1 MYLGG
6 MGGTGKSQVIKALS
20 HFFNERNEAHRFVTL
35 GPTGSSAA
43 LLAGSTYH
51 SFLGVNINGRK
62 INKNQIA
69 QIQSRL
75 EGVEYIFIDEVSM
88 LSCGEMYKISAQLSK
103 ALGVF
108 DIPFG
113 GMNMV
118 FAGDFAQLPPVGG
131 PSLYS
136 NTVGT
141 QVHAGLKPVGQEAA
155 IGKALWHQVTTVV
168 ILRENMRQKIQTA
181 QDEALRTALVNMRYG
196 KCTPEDIRFLRSRI
210 AGKRPGQPNV
220 ASKEFRNVA
229 ILCGRH
235 TQKDQINMLGC
246 ERFAQDTGQKLTN
259 FYSIDKWGKDVDP
272 ASKTKWGRSKA
283 APKTRHQSS
292 EMDFEDQLEIWKLR
306 HGATENFPGK
316 LSLCVGMPV
325 MIRNNDATEL
335 CITKGQEGFV
345 AGWQSKIGPHGKRV
359 LDILF
364 VKLDN
369 PPTDVQIEGLPINTV
384 PLAMATKTV
393 SCEFPNDMIEQV
405 ERQQLWVLPN
415 FAMTDYASQGKTRH
429 YNVVHLNSCC
439 SHQSYY
445 TCLSR
450 SASADG
456 TIIIQGFDP
465 SKITMGC
472 SGYLRQE
479 FREHEI
485 LDDITRLRY
494 EGQLPDH
501 VHGTL
506 RNPLIR
512 SYQKWKGTSYVPE
525 NTDTL
530 LSWSRTDPMQLLP
543 VVTDTSWQLVGKS
556 KMKAPEK
563 NTTTSYVPAKG
574 SKPII
579 GRKCTLD
586 DATSPASKKQKTSH
600 SSEVPVPAKGIKS
613 NAMVRKHTLDQASTS
628 ATKRQKKTH
637 DSSDETILSSPL
649 GLQWDENNYS
659 CAYDAFFG
667 ILYQVWVSDPEK
679 WSEHFRQ
686 INEQYLGLLA
696 SQFHQVLQRN
706 ISLEFARDEVRQVLH
721 EKYPVMF
728 PMGQVGTSVGDLA
741 FKMLQ
746 SDNHIANSQ
755 YACLECGTTSASEWD
770 DGFGYKLDAD
780 YDTPSSIVEWIA
792 KLENETDQ
800 KCPDCSS
807 DMVKQV
813 SYNLLPSILVF

>member
-1 MYLGG
+1 M
-6 MGGTGKSQVIKALS
+6 
-20 HFFNERNEAHRFVTL
+20 
-35 GPTGSSAA
+35 
-43 LLAGSTYH
+43 LACS
-51 SFLGVNINGRK
+51 
-62 INKNQIA
+62 
-69 QIQSRL
+69 
-75 EGVEYIFIDEVSM
+75 
-88 LSCGEMYKISAQLSK
+88 EMYKISAQLSK

-108 DIPFG
+108 DMPFG

-136 NTVGT
+136 GTVGT
-141 QVHAGLKPVGQEAA
+141 QLHAGLKPAGQEAV

-168 ILRENMRQKIQTA
+168 ILRENMRQKTQTA
-181 QDEALRTALVNMRYG
+181 EDALLRTALVNMRYG
-196 KCTPEDIRFLRSRI
+196 RCSPDDIRFLRTRI
-210 AGKRPGQPNV
+210 AGKRPGQPSV

-229 ILCGRH
+229 ILCGKH
-235 TQKDQINMLGC
+235 TQKDQINQLGC
-246 ERFAQDTGQKLTN
+246 ERFAQDTGKKLTN
-259 FYSIDKWGKDVDP
+259 FYSIDKWGKEVDP
-272 ASKTKWGRSKA
+272 SSKTKWGKSQA
-283 APKTRHQSS
+283 APKTKHLTN

-345 AGWQSKIGPHGKRV
+345 AGWQSTTGSHGKRV

-369 PPTDVQIEGLPINTV
+369 PPMDVQIEGLPKNTV
-384 PLAMATKTV
+384 PLVMATKTI
-393 SCEFPNDMIEQV
+393 SCHFPNDVTEQV

-415 FAMTDYASQGKTRH
+415 FAMTDYASQGKTRP
-429 YNVVHLNSCC
+429 YNVVHLNSCR

-450 SASADG
+450 SSSAAG

-465 SKITMGC
+465 SKITTGC

-494 EGQLPDH
+494 EGCLPGH
-501 VHGTL
+501 VQGVL

-512 SYQKWKGTSYVPE
+512 AYQKWKGTSYVPE
-525 NTDTL
+525 KTDTL
-530 LSWSRTDPMQLLP
+530 LKWSPSDPMELLP
-543 VVTDTSWQLVGKS
+543 VVTDTSWQIIGRKKVKES
-556 KMKAPEK
+556 EQNPV
-563 NTTTSYVPAKG
+563 TSFVPAKG
-574 SKPII
+574 SKATIL
-579 GRKCTLD
+579 RKHALDQASSSCPKRQRVDASSDNTDPKDSRKPTTTLRKHTLD
-586 DATSPASKKQKTSH
+586 QGSPSASKKQKTH
-600 SSEVPVPAKGIKS
+600 I
-613 NAMVRKHTLDQASTS
+613 
-628 ATKRQKKTH
+628 
-637 DSSDETILSSPL
+637 SSDDTILPSPL

-659 CAYDAFFG
+659 CAYDSFFG
-667 ILYQVWVSDPEK
+667 ILYQVWASNSEK
-679 WSEHFRQ
+679 WTENFRQ

-696 SQFHQVLQRN
+696 SGFQQVLHGGT
-706 ISLEFARDEVRQVLH
+706 SLELARDEVRQVLH
-721 EKYPVMF
+721 NTYPDMF
-728 PMGQVGTSVGDLA
+728 PMGQTGTSVGDLA
-741 FKMLQ
+741 FRMLE

-755 YACLECGTTSASEWD
+755 NTCPECGRTSASKRD
-770 DGFGYKLDAD
+770 QKFGYKLNA
-780 YDTPSSIVEWIA
+780 YQHTTSSIANWVT
-792 KLENETDQ
+792 KMENDTNK

-813 SYNLLPSILVF
+813 TSSYVYIRLVLVVEVAPINSALMIS